1 MLFDRTFH
9 PDEANQAFAV
19 GKLLETGSYT
29 YNPADHH
36 GPTLYYAAAPVQK
49 LCGATG
55 TSSLEEIPLRS
66 VPLAFAVLT
75 LVFAFL
81 AARRLIA
88 DQAAARV
95 VPCASGRAGRAT
107 LPWIL
112 ALLAVLPLATLPILF
127 FFSTYFIQ
135 ETLFGCF
142 LAGMFWCGVE
152 YFHAAKFP
160 GRVKPGTWAMF
171 LGVFAGLAFATKETS
186 VIAFLSTAVAAAPF
200 AIAARKRKKEKLFPE
215 KAASHAVIAATAG
228 LLTSV
233 LLFSSFATN
242 WAGVYAAFIEAPL
255 SYIGRAGGSAAS
267 EGAADHV
274 HEWWWYLKVL
284 FGYPIFNCRWLGAL
298 FLVGLAGAYR
308 RPSKPVA
315 FVSLYAVA
323 SLAVYSLVPYK
334 TPWCMLTVAEAMAFA
349 AGLNIVVAGEGF
361 SLKQVLTMPMWRRLV
376 CSPLLHMALLALTV
390 VTQYFLCEKIARY
403 QDNPMIPYNYAN
415 ASWDVRNA
423 AEFAMR
429 KLAEERDPEAYA
441 AVCLPA
447 EDTWPLP
454 WYLRK
459 SKAGYWQSIDAL
471 PLDLPK
477 KPAVVILGDDDSEK
491 RMEMRFPELNGG
503 ATYGIRPGVLCT
515 VRYKDKDATATKEA
529 CEASAP

>member
-36 GPTLYYAAAPVQK
+36 GPTLYYAAAPVQR

-81 AARRLIA
+81 AARRLVA
-88 DQAAARV
+88 DRLL
-95 VPCASGRAGRAT
+95 PLRSSLAST
-107 LPWIL
+107 IL
-112 ALLAVLPLATLPILF
+112 KSLFGLLPLATLPILF

-142 LAGMFWCGVE
+142 LAGMFWCGTE
-152 YFHAAKFP
+152 YFHAINCT
-160 GRVKPGTWAMF
+160 GRIKPGTWAMF

-186 VIAFLSTAVAAAPF
+186 VIAFFSAAAAGAPF
-200 AIAARKRKKEKLFPE
+200 LLAARRNGTSLPP
-215 KAASHAVIAATAG
+215 KAATHAVVALAAG
-228 LLTSV
+228 LLTAV
-233 LLFSSFATN
+233 VLFSSFASN
-242 WAGVYAAFIEAPL
+242 WSGVYAAFVEAPL

-267 EGAADHV
+267 DGAADHV
-274 HEWWWYLKVL
+274 HEWWWYFKVL
-284 FGYPIFNCRWLGAL
+284 FGNPIFNCRWLGAL
-298 FLVGLAGAYR
+298 FLIGIAAAYR

-315 FVSLYAVA
+315 FVSLYAAV

-334 TPWCMLTVAEAMAFA
+334 TPWCMLTVVEAIAFA
-349 AGLNIVVAGEGF
+349 AGLNMVVAGEGF
-361 SLKQVLTMPMWRRLV
+361 SRKEIRTMAAWRGLLRN
-376 CSPLLHMALLALTV
+376 PLLHVALVALVV
-390 VTQYFLCEKIARY
+390 VTQYKQCRKINIY
-403 QDNPMIPYNYAN
+403 PDSPLIPYNYAN
-415 ASWDVRNA
+415 ASWDVKNA
-423 AEFAMR
+423 AEFTME
-429 KLAEERDPEAYA
+429 KLAEEKDPEAYA

-447 EDTWPLP
+447 DMTWPLP

-459 SKAGYWQSIDAL
+459 AKAGYWHSIDSL
-471 PLDLPK
+471 PMSLPR
-477 KPAVVILGDDDSEK
+477 KPSVVILADAADEE
-491 RMEMRFPELNGG
+491 RMELRFPELNGG
-503 ATYGIRPGVLCT
+503 AIYGIRPGVLCS
-515 VRYKDKDATATKEA
+515 VRYKDPK
-529 CEASAP
+529 

>member
-1 MLFDRTFH
+1 MVFDRTFH

-29 YNPADHH
+29 YNPSDHH

-49 LCGATG
+49 LCGAADFR
-55 TSSLEEIPLRS
+55 SLEEIPLRC
-66 VPLAFAVLT
+66 VPLAFSALT
-75 LVFAFL
+75 VVFALL

-88 DQAAARV
+88 DQAAARA
-95 VPCASGRAGRAT
+95 VPHAGGRAGRAA

-112 ALLAVLPLATLPILF
+112 SLLAILPLATLPILF
-127 FFSTYFIQ
+127 FFSTCFIQ
-135 ETLFGCF
+135 EALLGCF

-152 YFHAAKFP
+152 YFHAAKSP

-186 VIAFLSTAVAAAPF
+186 AIAFLSAAAAAAPF
-200 AIAARKRKKEKLFPE
+200 AIAARRRRKDALLPA
-215 KAASHAVIAATAG
+215 KAGSHAVIAAAAG
-228 LLTSV
+228 LLTAV
-233 LLFSSFATN
+233 TLFSSFASN
-242 WAGVYAAFIEAPL
+242 WHGVYAAFIEAPL

-274 HEWWWYLKVL
+274 HEWWWYLKIL

-349 AGLNIVVAGEGF
+349 AGLNTVVAGEGF

-376 CSPLLHMALLALTV
+376 CSPLLHVALLALTV
-390 VTQYFLCEKIARY
+390 ATQYFLCEKIARY
-403 QDNPMIPYNYAN
+403 PDSPLIPYNYAN
-415 ASWDVRNA
+415 ASWDVKNA
-423 AEFAMR
+423 AEFTMK
-429 KLAEERDPEAYA
+429 KLAEDGEGAYA

-447 EDTWPLP
+447 DMTWPLP
-454 WYLRK
+454 WYMRRA
-459 SKAGYWQSIDAL
+459 KAGYWNSIDAL
-471 PLDLPK
+471 PLDLPR
-477 KPAVVILGDDDSEK
+477 KPSVVITGDDSEEK
-491 RMEMRFPELNGG
+491 RLEMRFPELSGS
-503 ATYGIRPGVLCT
+503 AIYGIRPGALCT
-515 VRYKDKDATATKEA
+515 VRYKDR
-529 CEASAP
+529 

>member
-36 GPTLYYAAAPVQK
+36 GPTLYYAAAPVQR
-49 LCGATG
+49 LCGARDFA
-55 TSSLEEIPLRS
+55 SLEETPLRS

-81 AARRLIA
+81 AARRLVA
-88 DQAAARV
+88 DRLL
-95 VPCASGRAGRAT
+95 PLKRPFAST
-107 LPWIL
+107 ILLSFL
-112 ALLAVLPLATLPILF
+112 ALLPLATLPILF

-142 LAGMFWCGVE
+142 LAGMFWCGTE
-152 YFHAAKFP
+152 YFHATNNK
-160 GRVKPGTWAMF
+160 GRIKPGTWAMF

-186 VIAFLSTAVAAAPF
+186 VIAFFSAAVAGVPF
-200 AIAARKRKKEKLFPE
+200 VVAARRKGAALPE
-215 KAASHAVIAATAG
+215 KAPSHAIIALAAG
-228 LLTSV
+228 LLTAV
-233 LLFSSFATN
+233 VLFSSFATN
-242 WAGVYAAFIEAPL
+242 WPGVYAAFVEAPL

-267 EGAADHV
+267 DGAADHV
-274 HEWWWYLKVL
+274 HEWWWYFKVL
-284 FGYPIFNCRWLGAL
+284 FGNPIFNCRWLGAL
-298 FLVGLAGAYR
+298 FLVGVAAGYR

-315 FVSLYAVA
+315 FVALYAAV

-334 TPWCMLTVAEAMAFA
+334 TPWCMLTVVEAIAFA
-349 AGLNIVVAGEGF
+349 AGLNMVLAGDGF
-361 SLKQVLTMPMWRRLV
+361 SLKEVRTMPAWRGILRN
-376 CSPLLHMALLALTV
+376 PLLHVALVAIVV
-390 VTQYFLCEKIARY
+390 VTQFKQCRKIARY
-403 QDNPMIPYNYAN
+403 PDNSVIPYNYAN
-415 ASWDVRNA
+415 ASWDVKNA
-423 AEFAMR
+423 AEFTMK
-429 KLAEERDPEAYA
+429 KLAEEKDPEAYA
-441 AVCLPA
+441 AICLPP

-459 SKAGYWQSIDAL
+459 AKAGYWQSIDAL
-471 PLDLPK
+471 PMSLPK
-477 KPAVVILGDDDSEK
+477 RPSVVILGDDDSEK

-515 VRYKDKDATATKEA
+515 IRYKDKDATA
-529 CEASAP
+529 P

>member
-36 GPTLYYAAAPVQK
+36 GPTLYYAAAPVQR

-75 LVFAFL
+75 LVFATL

-88 DQAAARV
+88 DQAMARI
-95 VPCASGRAGRAT
+95 VPCASGRAGRAA

-135 ETLFGCF
+135 EALLGCF

-152 YFHAAKFP
+152 YFHAWKFP

-171 LGVFAGLAFATKETS
+171 LGIFAGLAFATKETS
-186 VIAFLSTAVAAAPF
+186 VIAFLSAAVAAAPF
-200 AIAARKRKKEKLFPE
+200 AIAARKSRMERLLPE
-215 KAASHAVIAATAG
+215 KAASHAVLVVTAG
-228 LLTSV
+228 LLTAV
-233 LLFSSFATN
+233 LLFSSFASN
-242 WAGVYAAFIEAPL
+242 WSGVYAAFIEAPL
-255 SYIGRAGGSAAS
+255 SYLGRAGGSAAS

-284 FGYPIFNCRWLGAL
+284 FGYPVFNCRWLGAL
-298 FLVGLAGAYR
+298 FLASAVMYR
-308 RPSKPVA
+308 KPSRPVA
-315 FVSLYAVA
+315 FLALYTVA
-323 SLAVYSLVPYK
+323 SLVLYSLIPYK
-334 TPWCMLTVAEAMAFA
+334 TPWCMLTVAEAMAFT
-349 AGLNIVVAGEGF
+349 AGASLAIAGEGF
-361 SLKQVLTMPMWRRLV
+361 SLKQARTMPMWRRFL
-376 CSPLLHMALLALTV
+376 CNPLLLVALTAIV
-390 VTQYFLCEKIARY
+390 VVSQFKQCRKIARY

-415 ASWDVRNA
+415 ASWDVKNA
-423 AEFAMR
+423 AEFAMK
-429 KLAEERDPEAYA
+429 KLAEENDPGAYA

-447 EDTWPLP
+447 DMTWPLP

-459 SKAGYWQSIDAL
+459 AKAGYWKSIDAL
-471 PLDLPK
+471 PLDFPR
-477 KPAVVILGDDDSEK
+477 KPSVVIIGDDSEEK
-491 RMEMRFPELNGG
+491 RLEMRFPELSGS
-503 ATYGIRPGVLCT
+503 AMYGIRPGVLCT
-515 VRYKDKDATATKEA
+515 VRYKDR
-529 CEASAP
+529 

>member
-36 GPTLYYAAAPVQK
+36 GPTLYYAAAPVQR

-55 TSSLEEIPLRS
+55 TASLEEIPLRS
-66 VPLAFAVLT
+66 VPLAFSVLT
-75 LVFAFL
+75 IVFAFL

-88 DQAAARV
+88 DKVGARV
-95 VPCASGRAGRAT
+95 PRASGRAGRAT

-112 ALLAVLPLATLPILF
+112 ALLAVLPLATLPVLF

-135 ETLFGCF
+135 EALLGCF

-171 LGVFAGLAFATKETS
+171 LGIFAGLAFATKETS
-186 VIAFLSTAVAAAPF
+186 VIAFLSSAVAAAPF
-200 AIAARKRKKEKLFPE
+200 AIAARRRGNEKLLPE
-215 KAASHAVIAATAG
+215 KATSHAVIAATAG
-228 LLTSV
+228 VLTAV
-233 LLFSSFATN
+233 ILFSSFATN

-284 FGYPIFNCRWLGAL
+284 FSYPVFNCRWLGAL
-298 FLVGLAGAYR
+298 FLASAAMYR
-308 RPSKPVA
+308 KPSRPVA
-315 FVSLYAVA
+315 FLALYTVA
-323 SLAVYSLVPYK
+323 SLVLYSLIPYK
-334 TPWCMLTVAEAMAFA
+334 TPWCMLTVAEAMAFT
-349 AGLNIVVAGEGF
+349 AGASLAVAGEGF
-361 SLKQVLTMPMWRRLV
+361 SLKQACTLPLWRR
-376 CSPLLHMALLALTV
+376 
-390 VTQYFLCEKIARY
+390 FLCNPLIIVVLAAIAVVSQFKQCRKIARY
-403 QDNPMIPYNYAN
+403 PDNPMIPYNYAN
-415 ASWDVRNA
+415 ASWDVKNA
-423 AEFAMR
+423 AEFAM
-429 KLAEERDPEAYA
+429 KKIAEENDPGAYA

-447 EDTWPLP
+447 DMTWPLP
-454 WYLRK
+454 WYMRK
-459 SKAGYWQSIDAL
+459 AKAGYWKSIDAL
-471 PLDLPK
+471 PLDLPR
-477 KPAVVILGDDDSEK
+477 KPSVVIIGEDSEES
-491 RMEMRFPELNGG
+491 RLEMRFPELSGS
-503 ATYGIRPGVLCT
+503 AMYGIRPGVLCT
-515 VRYKDKDATATKEA
+515 VRYKDRD
-529 CEASAP
+529 